1 MICLASDAQKPR
13 PLTVQ
18 DFLKRKAVLKGEEL
32 NSFFQIEHKVNQVSI
47 SSTVNRL
54 ITFIHSVSKTTYWG
68 SQKAGAS
75 TQAEGIWIWS
85 VKHALLEYICI
96 IFKIWSKMHL
106 LQSRVLM
113 IDWLNMDWF
122 LFLVLSTDPGSVISV
137 VVHCLHVLMLLLIV
151 ITWFVFRY
159 LWHFFNFGKSFTIR
173 SFSFYFTYNH
183 KVKNIKCR
191 NYCMVHAK

>member
-1 MICLASDAQKPR
+1 MICLASDAQKPH

-32 NSFFQIEHKVNQVSI
+32 NSFFQIEHKLNQVSI

-54 ITFIHSVSKTTYWG
+54 ITFIHSVSKTTYSG

-122 LFLVLSTDPGSVISV
+122 LFLVLSTDCVTVCDFSCGSLSACADVAAYSHHMVCLQISLTFFQFRKIIYNKIFLILFYIQSQNQK
-137 VVHCLHVLMLLLIV
+137 HKMQKLLH
-151 ITWFVFRY
+151 
-159 LWHFFNFGKSFTIR
+159 GS
-173 SFSFYFTYNH
+173 
-183 KVKNIKCR
+183 C
-191 NYCMVHAK
+191 